1 MHESLAEKQQ
11 LVTSNYEGRVGG
23 LVSVVVA
30 VGVRKVRMRIEK
42 EQKEEE
48 EGYREKLRINW
59 VRPCLT
65 KARPI

>member
-42 EQKEEE
+42 EQEEE
-48 EGYREKLRINW
+48 RRRKDI
-59 VRPCLT
+59 
-65 KARPI
+65 